1 MSVFDDLSHA
11 TRTRDGAEF
20 VRNSLRPTSTPYK
33 SFLKRG
39 LDILVVLASAPVV
52 LPLVAVFALMIA
64 ASGGSPF
71 YSQTRVG
78 MNGRRFR
85 LHKLR
90 TMLPNA
96 EALLEDR
103 LRTCPATR
111 AEWTHKQKLKN
122 DPRVTPLGRFLRKTS
137 LDELPQFYNV
147 LVGDM
152 SLVGPRPIMDTQVDL
167 YPGRAYYR
175 LRPGISG
182 TWQVSD
188 RNACSF
194 ADRASHDE
202 AYERD
207 LSLGTDLR
215 VLAATMWVVL
225 HGTGH

>member
-1 MSVFDDLSHA
+1 MSVVDEISHA
-11 TRTRDGAEF
+11 TSSRDNAPL
-20 VRNSLRPTSTPYK
+20 VRNSLRQPWTPYR

-39 LDILVVLASAPVV
+39 LDIILVLASAPIV
-52 LPLVAVFALMIA
+52 LPLVVLFAMMIA

-78 MNGRRFR
+78 KNGRRFR

-96 EALLEDR
+96 EILLEDR
-103 LRTCPATR
+103 LRACPATH
-111 AEWTHKQKLKN
+111 AEWTHTQKLKS
-122 DPRVTPLGRFLRKTS
+122 DPRITRLGRFLRKTS

-147 LVGDM
+147 LIGDM
-152 SLVGPRPIMDTQVDL
+152 SLVGPRPIMVSQVEL
-167 YPGRAYYR
+167 YPGIAYYR

-182 TWQVSD
+182 PWQVSD

-194 ADRASHDE
+194 ADRARYDE

-207 LSLGTDLR
+207 LSLGIDLR
-215 VLAATMWVVL
+215 VLAATTVVVL
-225 HGTGH
+225 RGTGH